1 MRTKDLIEEVIWE
14 SLMKK
19 ATPYKSKPNIGTVAN
34 DVIELLAVQ
43 HAEWRQ
49 YPDWCRDTNNA
60 TYKCIYKKIH
70 NKFHNNM
77 DFVNEEI
84 GRRRNL
90 ALEQS
95 RSAFDPADD
104 VQS

>member
-1 MRTKDLIEEVIWE
+1 
-14 SLMKK
+14 
-19 ATPYKSKPNIGTVAN
+19 
-34 DVIELLAVQ
+34 
-43 HAEWRQ
+43 
-49 YPDWCRDTNNA
+49 
-60 TYKCIYKKIH
+60 
-70 NKFHNNM
+70 M

>member
-43 HAEWRQ
+43 HAEWR
-49 YPDWCRDTNNA
+49 
-60 TYKCIYKKIH
+60 
-70 NKFHNNM
+70 
-77 DFVNEEI
+77 
-84 GRRRNL
+84 
-90 ALEQS
+90 
-95 RSAFDPADD
+95 
-104 VQS
+104 